1 MLLFSALLEINDS
14 MSKDAF
20 VKLVIEWNQG
30 SPHHENRIPGIQW
43 NGKYNIRYG
52 SDTLWMGIEE
62 YRNQNTIA
70 VRYEKIERLGY
81 GLCDE
86 FQ

>member
-62 YRNQNTIA
+62 YRNQIQLLFDTKKLNTMASFGI
-70 VRYEKIERLGY
+70 RTM
-81 GLCDE
+81 
-86 FQ
+86 

>member
-52 SDTLWMGIEE
+52 SDTL
-62 YRNQNTIA
+62 
-70 VRYEKIERLGY
+70 
-81 GLCDE
+81 
-86 FQ
+86 